1 MKKSEGWI
9 KDHKF
14 GLNLTLNIMNN
25 IIETVTESI
34 DEGLVLW
41 FVSTPCNKSTLQI
54 VIIVVIVIDI

>member
-1 MKKSEGWI
+1 
-9 KDHKF
+9 
-14 GLNLTLNIMNN
+14 MNN
-25 IIETVTESI
+25 IIETVTESV